1 MNPLSIHAAEGQS
14 LHPLCSAC
22 MSVFAPTEPTDF
34 PVLLDVGAAPTQ
46 WFYDSF
52 RGGNWAVSPSNEEA
66 VLLT

>member
-1 MNPLSIHAAEGQS
+1 
-14 LHPLCSAC
+14 
-22 MSVFAPTEPTDF
+22 MSVFVPTDLTDF

-52 RGGNWAVSPSNEEA
+52 RGGNWAVSPSYGEA